1 VTGKPLSEE
10 EFVRYAYGKVSSVYG
25 IQLA

>member
-10 EFVRYAYGKVSSVYG
+10 EFVHYAYAKVSSVYG